1 MRCLLVCLF
10 VFWRGAV
17 ETRGVHRRAEIV
29 RMYQLACDSTA
40 LSTNNAQI
48 TKTSLFL
55 EIVARQF
62 YNNYCVIGLIDL
74 LRSSSLFEA
83 IIICYINRC
92 NIICDKKMNKI
103 SLSETMSFHSGRF
116 RLRYWDLVK
125 ENCMHGKVR
134 TWPTHLQ
141 LWGNCPMLF

>member
-1 MRCLLVCLF
+1 MQQNKMAKHDEFDVNKRTNLHKYAVFVSLF
-10 VFWRGAV
+10 VCFLKGGSRDTG
-17 ETRGVHRRAEIV
+17 EGVHRRAEIV

-116 RLRYWDLVK
+116 RLR
-125 ENCMHGKVR
+125 
-134 TWPTHLQ
+134 
-141 LWGNCPMLF
+141 